1 MLKRFL
7 GRLRRYLVTGLV
19 VVAPVGVTAWI
30 LLWLFRRLDSILG
43 RHLPT
48 VVGHRLPGLGI
59 LVLLLLLVFVGWTLQ
74 WALGRK
80 LVGWGNSLLSRFP
93 LTRRIYNASSQIA
106 QTMLARQEKL
116 FRSCALAEYPSA
128 GSYTLVFVTARAP
141 DEVEGRLGEE
151 AVSVFLPTVPN
162 PTTGY
167 LMMLPADRIHV
178 LEMSVEDGIKMVLS
192 AGTVRP
198 GEEGAGLAGLDLER
212 LAGIAGE
219 GRRGRRR
226 GRRGSEP
233 DGAEDGDENEEGPGG
248 AGRGR
253 DGGPGAGGRP
263 GEGAGR

>member
-1 MLKRFL
+1 MRFL
-7 GRLRRYLVTGLV
+7 SRIRRYLVTGLV

-30 LLWLFRRLDSILG
+30 LVWLFQRLDSILG
-43 RHLPT
+43 RYLPAL
-48 VVGHRLPGLGI
+48 GGYRLPGLGI
-59 LVLLLLLVFVGWTLQ
+59 LVLVVLLVFVGWMLQ

-106 QTMLARQEKL
+106 QSMLARQEKF
-116 FRSCALAEYPSA
+116 FRSCALAEYPNA

-141 DEVEGRLGEE
+141 DEVEERLGER

-167 LMMLPADRIHV
+167 LMLLPADRVQV
-178 LEMSVEDGIKMVLS
+178 LDMSVEDGIKMVLS

-212 LAGIAGE
+212 LVGV
-219 GRRGRRR
+219 R
-226 GRRGSEP
+226 EP
-233 DGAEDGDENEEGPGG
+233 DPRGDE
-248 AGRGR
+248 A
-253 DGGPGAGGRP
+253 
-263 GEGAGR
+263 